1 MRISNDNLAAISAS
15 GIKVPCYDRK
25 DIRAGI
31 AHIGMGH
38 FHRSHFLGYLDEL
51 LDRGL
56 YDKGVFE
63 VDIIPSDKAFIDGL
77 RAQDYMYSVLTLSP
91 EGQETLR
98 IIGAIAGYANYSEE
112 PEKVL
117 SVLSSPDISLITLTI
132 TEKGYKYLD
141 DASSL
146 DWNDNDIIH
155 DLGNDMP
162 STAVGCISKILDMR
176 YKASLPVTVMSCDNI
191 PENGRVLRNCVLQF
205 CERKYPEIAEWVAS
219 SIAFPCTMVDR
230 ITPGTSPAD
239 MSHLMEA
246 YGLEDKCPVH
256 SESFRQWVIED
267 RFCTSIPDFSKAG
280 ALIAE
285 DVKPYELMKIRLLN
299 GSHSALSYPSYM
311 MGHTMVHEALED
323 PIVRT
328 FIRDCYMDDVSRTL
342 PSVPGIDIDEYENEL
357 ISRFSN
363 QYIADTV
370 LRLASDGSKKI
381 ANAILRPLEETIS
394 ENRRADSIILALA
407 LWEYY
412 FIALDGNGNHMPID
426 DPRKEDLMKASSDSI
441 GFLRIAGL
449 SEEALASGYLKA
461 SMERYLSDLRS
472 NGVRGVLE
480 KHISGK
486 RR

>member
-1 MRISNDNLAAISAS
+1 M
-15 GIKVPCYDRK
+15 
-25 DIRAGI
+25 
-31 AHIGMGH
+31 
-38 FHRSHFLGYLDEL
+38 
-51 LDRGL
+51 
-56 YDKGVFE
+56 
-63 VDIIPSDKAFIDGL
+63 
-77 RAQDYMYSVLTLSP
+77 
-91 EGQETLR
+91 
-98 IIGAIAGYANYSEE
+98 
-112 PEKVL
+112 
-117 SVLSSPDISLITLTI
+117 
-132 TEKGYKYLD
+132 
-141 DASSL
+141 
-146 DWNDNDIIH
+146 
-155 DLGNDMP
+155 
-162 STAVGCISKILDMR
+162 
-176 YKASLPVTVMSCDNI
+176 
-191 PENGRVLRNCVLQF
+191 LRNCVLQF
-205 CERKYPEIAEWVAS
+205 CERKYPEIVEWVAS

-323 PIVRT
+323 SLVRT

>member
-1 MRISNDNLAAISAS
+1 MLVCNENLSSI
-15 GIKVPCYDRK
+15 GNKVHVPAYDRSK
-25 DIRAGI
+25 LDVSIV
-31 AHIGMGH
+31 HIGMGH
-38 FHRSHFLGYLDEL
+38 FHRSHFLTYLDDL
-51 LDRGL
+51 LGRGL
-56 YDKGVFE
+56 ANTGVFE
-63 VDIIPSDKAFIDGL
+63 ADIVPADTKYISEFRK
-77 RAQDYMYSVLTLSP
+77 QDYLYSVLSFAP
-91 EGQETLR
+91 DGSRELR
-98 IIGAIAGYANYSEE
+98 INGPIAGYANLTEDPASVMDHLCS
-112 PEKVL
+112 PETK
-117 SVLSSPDISLITLTI
+117 LITLTI
-132 TEKGYKYLD
+132 TEKGYCYKD
-141 DASSL
+141 DLGSL
-146 DWNDNDIIH
+146 DWSDKGIIH
-155 DLGNDMP
+155 DLNEDGQP
-162 STAVGCISKILDMR
+162 LTAVGCLSAALHERFLD
-176 YKASLPVTVMSCDNI
+176 KSPVTIMSCDNV
-191 PENGRVLRNCVLQF
+191 PENGKMLRECILQF
-205 CERKYPEIAEWVAS
+205 CRRKYPECVSWIEE
-219 SIAFPCTMVDR
+219 SISFPCTMVDR

-323 PIVRT
+323 SLVRT

-342 PSVPGIDIDEYENEL
+342 PSVPGIDIDEYENQL